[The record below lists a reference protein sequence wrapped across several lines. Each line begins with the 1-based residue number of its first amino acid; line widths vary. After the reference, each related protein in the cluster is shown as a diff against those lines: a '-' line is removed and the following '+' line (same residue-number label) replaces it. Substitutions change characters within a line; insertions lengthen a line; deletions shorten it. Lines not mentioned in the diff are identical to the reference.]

1 MISGRIIKSVG
12 GFYEVK
18 SQEMIYECKAR
29 GLFRNE
35 NIKPLVGDFV
45 KILVSESNKGTIME
59 IETRKNQ
66 LIRPPVANIDQ
77 CIIVSSYKNPKINFL
92 VLDKLI
98 IAAEYKEIDVV
109 LCFSKED
116 LVSSDEINQ
125 VTHYY
130 EASGYPMVS
139 YSIQKEKGLEK
150 LNALMKG
157 KVNVLAGPSGVGK
170 STLINGLKKELALEV
185 GEISQKNK
193 RGKHTTRHVELCE
206 IDETTYVFDTPGFTA
221 YELEGIEKQELSLM
235 YPEFIEPRE
244 SCQYRDCTH
253 INEQHCG
260 VKKKMAE
267 GHINPKRY
275 ENYVKLYEVIDKN
288 SLKSLLKIPKD
299 ERGI

>member
-12 GFYEVK
+12 GFYEVNA
-18 SQEMIYECKAR
+18 QDVIYECKAR

-45 KILVSESNKGTIME
+45 KILVSESNKATIME

-66 LIRPPVANIDQ
+66 LIRPPVANVDQ

-98 IAAEYKEIDVV
+98 IAAEYKGIEVI

-116 LVSSDEINQ
+116 LVSSDEINH
-125 VTHYY
+125 VINYY
-130 EASGYPMVS
+130 KASGYPLVS
-139 YSIQKEKGLEK
+139 YSIQKEKGLEP

-170 STLINGLKKELALEV
+170 STLINGLKKELDLEV

-206 IDETTYVFDTPGFTA
+206 VDETTYVFDTPGFTA
-221 YELEGIEKQELSLM
+221 YQLEGVEKQELALL
-235 YPEFIEPRE
+235 YPEFLEPRKW
-244 SCQYRDCTH
+244 CQYRDCTH

-260 VKKKMAE
+260 VKKNVSE
-267 GHINPKRY
+267 GYINLKRY
-275 ENYVKLYEVIDKN
+275 ENYIKLYEIIDKN
-288 SLKSLLKIPKD
+288 SLKNLLKIPKD
-299 ERGI
+299 ERGV